1 MRRYLEKRFSI
12 PVTRRTAQ
20 EFLLILDRHQDKL
33 PSDARPFLRN
43 FIQEADMVKFARA
56 VPEHASVIRSAE
68 SAGNFINTTRPESE
82 VKHV

>member
-1 MRRYLEKRFSI
+1 
-12 PVTRRTAQ
+12 
-20 EFLLILDRHQDKL
+20 
-33 PSDARPFLRN
+33 
-43 FIQEADMVKFARA
+43 MVKFARA